1 MSTADDQLDQL
12 LATVQQS
19 LDATGVY
26 VAPAMARYVDA
37 EDVARI
43 EAAVARA
50 PEPLYVVV
58 YPLSYDDVFN
68 GNAGDLLSRLHDA
81 SGKPGL
87 YVANGQVYDEAQDFR
102 LDARAWGDSLGGGS
116 SSATYEITTI
126 GEETAPQDLGEQLV
140 TVAEAVADGTVAEQ
154 YRALVEDQREDTS
167 STGDSGGSGD
177 GSGDGAPVGAYTV
190 GGVVLALAVVGT
202 VARRRRPQHART
214 GSGSSRREFTLPA
227 SVLDRVR
234 DAHDEE
240 LTRRAHREVL
250 ALGERIDA
258 ADMDADRAPR
268 SWQAALD
275 HYDAARRVLGEDDGT
290 DVDVL
295 DVVGAIVLAERG
307 DEALTAALAG
317 RPFEPT
323 TPCFL
328 DPLHGAA
335 TTEGSI
341 DRDGDRIAVPL
352 CKVCR
357 ADLRRKRRPDILD
370 VVRDGEP
377 VHYFETDD
385 EPWAS
390 TGYGALSPDLVE
402 RLHRR
407 R

>member
-1 MSTADDQLDQL
+1 MSNADDRIDQL
-12 LATVQQS
+12 LTTVQAS

-37 EDVARI
+37 ADVARI
-43 EAAVARA
+43 EAAVARS
-50 PEPLYVVV
+50 PEPIFVVA
-58 YPLSYDDVFN
+58 YPLDYGDAFN
-68 GNAGDLLSRLHDA
+68 GDAGDLLSRLHDRSDA
-81 SGKPGL
+81 PGI
-87 YVANGQVYDEAQDFR
+87 YVANGAVYAEAQEFR
-102 LDARAWGDSLGGGS
+102 LEARTWGDSLGGT
-116 SSATYEITTI
+116 SADSYELSTL
-126 GEETAPQDLGEQLV
+126 GEETAPGDLGEQLA
-140 TVAEAVADGTVAEQ
+140 TVAEAVADGTVTEQ
-154 YRALVEDQREDTS
+154 YLELVQERRES
-167 STGDSGGSGD
+167 PRTGADPGGFGD
-177 GSGDGAPVGAYTV
+177 DGAPVAAYTV
-190 GGVVLALAVVGT
+190 GGVVLAVVLVWAVAAG
-202 VARRRRPQHART
+202 RRRSGRSRT
-214 GSGSSRREFTLPA
+214 VGGAGRREFTLPA

-234 DAHDEE
+234 DAHDEQ

-258 ADMDADRAPR
+258 ADMDAARAPR

-275 HYDAARRVLGEDDGT
+275 HYDAARRVLGEGDGAE
-290 DVDVL
+290 VDVL

-328 DPLHGAA
+328 DPLHGEA
-335 TTEGSI
+335 TAEGSI
-341 DRDGDRIAVPL
+341 ERGGDRIAVPL
-352 CKVCR
+352 CRDCR
-357 ADLRRKRRPDILD
+357 TELRKKRRPDILD
-370 VVRDGEP
+370 VVRDGKP

-390 TGYGALSPDLVE
+390 TGYGALSHDLVE